1 MGLELY
7 RYYDGLGA
15 ASPLLALSIMFL
27 AGFLM
32 SRITKALSLPN
43 VTGYILAGVLIGPSL
58 LGLISPEMIDGMSFL
73 SDLALAFI
81 AFGVGKFFRKD
92 SLKEGGKGVI
102 LVTLLESLLAGAL
115 VFLAVFLI
123 FPDLG
128 WQFALLL
135 GAVATA
141 TAPASTL
148 MTIAQYKAKGRFV
161 NLLLQVVA
169 LDDVVC
175 LLAFT
180 FASALVEAQ
189 GQGAL
194 SAEQILYPLL
204 YNLLILIAGFLSG
217 FLLHM
222 LVKGRSPNSRLVIAV
237 ALIAFLAGTA
247 ILLDVSPLLAAMAF
261 GASYRNVSHDEKLFK
276 YIDHFDPPVMLLF
289 FVLSG
294 MSMDFSAFLTV
305 GAVGVTYFIVRLVGK
320 YAGAWAGAALS
331 REEKPVRNYLGL
343 ALAPQAGVA
352 IGLAFLG
359 ERLLPAEQG
368 TLFLSIIL
376 CSSILY
382 ELSGPAL
389 AKLALVK
396 SGAIPQEML
405 EERRKPLFHRLRRSE
420 R

>member
-1 MGLELY
+1 
-7 RYYDGLGA
+7 
-15 ASPLLALSIMFL
+15 
-27 AGFLM
+27 
-32 SRITKALSLPN
+32 
-43 VTGYILAGVLIGPSL
+43 
-58 LGLISPEMIDGMSFL
+58 
-73 SDLALAFI
+73 
-81 AFGVGKFFRKD
+81 
-92 SLKEGGKGVI
+92 
-102 LVTLLESLLAGAL
+102 
-115 VFLAVFLI
+115 
-123 FPDLG
+123 
-128 WQFALLL
+128 
-135 GAVATA
+135 
-141 TAPASTL
+141 
-148 MTIAQYKAKGRFV
+148 
-161 NLLLQVVA
+161 
-169 LDDVVC
+169 
-175 LLAFT
+175 
-180 FASALVEAQ
+180 
-189 GQGAL
+189 
-194 SAEQILYPLL
+194 
-204 YNLLILIAGFLSG
+204 
-217 FLLHM
+217 
-222 LVKGRSPNSRLVIAV
+222 
-237 ALIAFLAGTA
+237 
-247 ILLDVSPLLAAMAF
+247 
-261 GASYRNVSHDEKLFK
+261 
-276 YIDHFDPPVMLLF
+276 MLLF

-405 EERRKPLFHRLRRSE
+405 GERRKPFFHRLRRSE